1 MPSFRVVSS
10 RTQGLRT
17 VVRVRVGVVVAAAS
31 VVLMGACSS
40 IETTLAGEK
49 VDYRSG
55 SSRPAS
61 LEVPPDLTQLNR
73 DARFAPQ
80 QSGSVSASTF
90 QTGAAAPS
98 AASTTPVVA
107 PATLGD
113 FRLMRNGN
121 QRWLVTPVS
130 AETLWPQLRTFWQE
144 RGFTTVVDN
153 PQAGILE
160 TDWAENRAK
169 LPDDIVRRTLGKLF
183 DSFYSTGE
191 RDKFRMRVER
201 NTAANGTEIYL
212 THFGLVEE
220 LVGQTKDRTVWTGRP
235 NDPQL
240 EAEFLQR
247 LLVKLGTKPEDANKI
262 LSAGGTPT
270 GARARVLESQPTATL
285 QVDENFDRAWRRVGT
300 ALDRNGF
307 TVEDRDRSAGT
318 YFVRY
323 ADPRNTGRDD
333 PNFFVRLF
341 GNVPID
347 ANAPGRYRIAV
358 KADGDKTQVV
368 VLSAQG
374 AAVVD
379 EVGKRIVGLLVEE
392 LR

>member
-1 MPSFRVVSS
+1 MPSFRVVSP
-10 RTQGLRT
+10 RTPGLRA
-17 VVRVRVGVVVAAAS
+17 VARVRTGVVVAAC
-31 VVLMGACSS
+31 VMLLGACSS

-55 SSRPAS
+55 ANRPAS

-73 DARFAPQ
+73 DGRFAPQ
-80 QSGSVSASTF
+80 QTGSVSASTF
-90 QTGAAAPS
+90 QTGAGAPT
-98 AASTTPVVA
+98 AASSTPVVA
-107 PATLGD
+107 PAVLGD

-121 QRWLVTPVS
+121 QRWLVTSMS
-130 AETLWPQLRTFWQE
+130 ADALWPQLRTFWQE

-153 PQAGILE
+153 PQGGILE
-160 TDWAENRAK
+160 TEWAENRAK
-169 LPDDIVRRTLGKLF
+169 LPDDVVRRTLGKLF

-220 LVGQTKDRTVWTGRP
+220 LVGQAKDRTVWTARP

-247 LLVKLGTKPEDANKI
+247 LLVKLGTKPEEANKI
-262 LSAGGTPT
+262 VAAAGTTT
-270 GARARVLESQPTATL
+270 GARARVLEGQPTATL

-374 AAVVD
+374 ASVVD